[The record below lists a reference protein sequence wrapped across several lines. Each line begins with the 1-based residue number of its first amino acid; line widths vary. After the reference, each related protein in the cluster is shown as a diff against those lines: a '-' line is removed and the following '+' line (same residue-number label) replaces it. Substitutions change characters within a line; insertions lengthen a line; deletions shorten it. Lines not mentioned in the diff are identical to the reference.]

1 MALPAGGLESVDIDP
16 AGLIAVVILGIFGT
30 GFTFALNYW
39 LIADEGATNAAT
51 VVYLLTVVSITLG
64 AVVLGEQ
71 LTFRV
76 VAGMVAVLVG
86 VGPARWQ
93 KRTSSPSVQV
103 TTEASSIGQSVV

>member
-30 GFTFALNYW
+30 GFTFALNYR

-51 VVYLLTVVSITLG
+51 VVYLTVVSITLG